1 MNDQV
6 PPEIVEVLN
15 RLIRNNEMLGH
26 QIAAL
31 TFVCAHLLKEQ
42 CMASSNPLATLARME
57 GELGGT
63 SEAIALQFAAGCSDP
78 ERNTGEI
85 SRLIDSLLLQASDAV
100 TRATER
106 K

>member
-42 CMASSNPLATLARME
+42 CMASVIHWRRWLEWKES
-57 GELGGT
+57 
-63 SEAIALQFAAGCSDP
+63 
-78 ERNTGEI
+78 
-85 SRLIDSLLLQASDAV
+85 
-100 TRATER
+100 
-106 K
+106 